1 MTLYRRNLL
10 LGVVVALVSAAVVLV
25 VVDRLQARNRLRL
38 LDAVVEAHVVDIMRQ
53 ACEEDPRWFLAG
65 PRTGRPTMADRQME
79 DADVRLPRPRADEM
93 PFEFFAYDES
103 FVGTS
108 PAAPRFPDEFRRLM
122 RTASPERKLSG
133 PYGSEAGPGLQ
144 VAVMTNWSPGPC
156 AVLLFRQQPPSG
168 QRIQQ
173 ATVFCVA
180 FLVCLLGAIATATP
194 VAARVRRMSAAARK
208 VVSDDYSGIV
218 NAEGGDEIGSLGAV
232 FNDTAAELRRKA
244 RDSREREEALQ
255 RYVEH
260 STLEIAEPLG
270 ALEASLAHLMAAHD
284 QPGTREAVKEAHR
297 LAMQM
302 RNMNGVVRLRGV
314 ADTTPTEPVELA
326 PLIGRLATSRGS
338 LAQAAGVTV
347 DTSRAA
353 TPVTVQA
360 DAVLM
365 ELAVAN
371 VLDNAIIYSRQG
383 GQVRVELHA
392 YEHGSRFRLLIAD
405 NGPGVTDEEFE
416 GLTANRR
423 FRGDESRTRRPGTRG
438 LGLALAREVADRFSL
453 QLDLRR
459 PTDGGIEAEFSP
471 RA

>member
-1 MTLYRRNLL
+1 
-10 LGVVVALVSAAVVLV
+10 
-25 VVDRLQARNRLRL
+25 
-38 LDAVVEAHVVDIMRQ
+38 
-53 ACEEDPRWFLAG
+53 
-65 PRTGRPTMADRQME
+65 
-79 DADVRLPRPRADEM
+79 
-93 PFEFFAYDES
+93 
-103 FVGTS
+103 
-108 PAAPRFPDEFRRLM
+108 
-122 RTASPERKLSG
+122 
-133 PYGSEAGPGLQ
+133 
-144 VAVMTNWSPGPC
+144 
-156 AVLLFRQQPPSG
+156 
-168 QRIQQ
+168 
-173 ATVFCVA
+173 
-180 FLVCLLGAIATATP
+180 
-194 VAARVRRMSAAARK
+194 
-208 VVSDDYSGIV
+208 
-218 NAEGGDEIGSLGAV
+218 
-232 FNDTAAELRRKA
+232 
-244 RDSREREEALQ
+244 
-255 RYVEH
+255 
-260 STLEIAEPLG
+260 
-270 ALEASLAHLMAAHD
+270 
-284 QPGTREAVKEAHR
+284 
-297 LAMQM
+297 MQM